1 MKLISVIDED
11 FVNYKKISMNVLFPY
26 CSLKCD
32 KECGEAVCYNSPL
45 LKEPIVEINPVVLA
59 ARYMSNPLTEA
70 IVCIGMEPFD
80 SWDDLKALVIALRD
94 RTIDDIVIYTGY
106 YEYEVPEKIEWLKQY
121 TNIII
126 KFGRY
131 IPNSQS
137 RFDDVLGITLASA
150 NQHALRLT

>member
-80 SWDDLKALVIALRD
+80 SWDDLKALVAALRD
-94 RTIDDIVIYTGY
+94 RTKDDIIIYTGY
-106 YEYEVPEKIEWLKQY
+106 YEYEVSEKIKWLKQY
-121 TNIII
+121 PNIIV

>member
-32 KECGEAVCYNSPL
+32 KECGEAVCQNSPL
-45 LKEPIVEINPVVLA
+45 LKEPIVEINPTILA
-59 ARYMSNPLTEA
+59 ARYMANPLTNA

-80 SWDDLKALVIALRD
+80 SWEDLKELVEKLRN
-94 RTIDDIVIYTGY
+94 RTEDDIVIYTGY
-106 YEYEVPEKIEWLKQY
+106 MKHEIYEKVKWLEQY
-121 TNIII
+121 KNIII

-131 IPNSQS
+131 VPHQTSHYDNI
-137 RFDDVLGITLASA
+137 LGINLASP
-150 NQHALRLT
+150 NQYAEKIS

>member
-1 MKLISVIDED
+1 MKVISIIDED
-11 FVNYKKISMNVLFPY
+11 FINYKKISMNVLFPY

-32 KECGEAVCYNSPL
+32 KEYGEGICYNSPL
-45 LKEPIVEINPVVLA
+45 LKEPIVEINPVVIA
-59 ARYMSNPLTEA
+59 ARYMSNPLTNA
-70 IVCIGMEPFD
+70 IVCIGLEPFD
-80 SWDDLKALVIALRD
+80 SWEDLKALVVALRD
-94 RTIDDIVIYTGY
+94 RTNDDIVIYTGY

-121 TNIII
+121 PNIIV

>member
-80 SWDDLKALVIALRD
+80 SWDDLRALVAALRD
-94 RTIDDIVIYTGY
+94 RTMDDIVIYTGY

-121 TNIII
+121 PNIII

>member
-80 SWDDLKALVIALRD
+80 SWDDLKALVAALRD
-94 RTIDDIVIYTGY
+94 RTMDDIIIYTGY

-121 TNIII
+121 PNIII